1 MKHILLAVTGGIAAY
16 KAIDL
21 TSKLTQAGHEVR
33 VIMTEGALEFVTP
46 LAFQALSRNSVY
58 TDIFN
63 EHHPDEIQHISLT
76 DWADCMVI
84 APITASTI
92 GKMAHGISDNMLTAT
107 YLAYTGPVYIAPA
120 MNAKM
125 YDHPAVIEN
134 LKTLHERD
142 VQIIEPGAGFL
153 ACGYIAKGRMS
164 EPIDIMNIITTKQ
177 QIKQVEQDLSGKSV
191 LITAGPTIEKIDPV
205 RYLTNRSSGK
215 MGYSLAEA
223 ASIRGAHVTLIS
235 TDLPLDVPQGV
246 NHIKIESAEDM
257 FNAVKDNM
265 DKADIIIK
273 AAAVAD
279 YTPVEVYEQ
288 KLKKKDGDL
297 TITFKRTQDILMY
310 IGTHKTHQYVIGF
323 AAETEQVEK
332 YARGKLVKKNAD
344 VVIANNV
351 GDKTIGF
358 KSDDNAVTM
367 YFKDGS
373 EASIEKQPKLGVS
386 HEILTQVIKKG
397 FN

>member
-1 MKHILLAVTGGIAAY
+1 MKIILGVTGGIAAY

-33 VIMTEGALEFVTP
+33 VIMTESALEFVTP
-46 LAFQALSRNSVY
+46 LAFQALSRNPVY
-58 TDIFN
+58 TDIFK
-63 EHHPDEIQHISLT
+63 EHNPAEIQHISLT

-92 GKMAHGISDNMLTAT
+92 GKLAHGISDNMLTAT
-107 YLAYTGPVYIAPA
+107 YLAFTGPVYIAPA
-120 MNAKM
+120 MNSKM

-134 LKTLHERD
+134 LTTLHNRG

-164 EPIDIMNIITTKQ
+164 EPMDIMEIVTNN
-177 QIKQVEQDLSGKSV
+177 KQVKQIEQDLVGKNV

-223 ASIRGAHVTLIS
+223 ASVRGANVTLVS
-235 TDLPLDVPQGV
+235 TDLPLEVPQGV
-246 NHIKIESAEDM
+246 KHIKIESAEDM
-257 FNAVKDNM
+257 FSAVKEHM
-265 DKADIIIK
+265 EQADIIIK

-288 KLKKKDGDL
+288 KMKKKEGDL
-297 TITFKRTQDILMY
+297 TLQLKRTQDILMY
-310 IGTHKTHQYVIGF
+310 IGMHKTHQYVIGF
-323 AAETEQVEK
+323 AAETEQVEM

-344 VVIANNV
+344 VIIANNV

-358 KSDDNAVTM
+358 KSDSNAVTM

-373 EASIEKQPKLGVS
+373 EVVIEKQPKLGVS

>member
-1 MKHILLAVTGGIAAY
+1 MKIILGVTGGIAAY

-235 TDLPLDVPQGV
+235 TDLPVDVPQGV

-310 IGTHKTHQYVIGF
+310 IGTHKTHQCVIGF

>member
-1 MKHILLAVTGGIAAY
+1 MKILLGVTGGIAAY

-46 LAFQALSRNSVY
+46 LAFQALSRNPVY
-58 TDIFN
+58 TDIFD
-63 EHHPDEIQHISLT
+63 EHNPAEIQHISLT

-92 GKMAHGISDNMLTAT
+92 GKIAHGISDNMLTAT

-134 LKTLHERD
+134 LKTLHHRG

-177 QIKQVEQDLSGKSV
+177 QIKQVEQNLTGKSV

-223 ASIRGAHVTLIS
+223 ASVRGAHVTLIS
-235 TDLPLDVPQGV
+235 MDLPLDVPQGV
-246 NHIKIESAEDM
+246 NHIKIESAEEM

-265 DKADIIIK
+265 EEADIIIK

-279 YTPVEVYEQ
+279 YTPDEVYEQ

-344 VVIANNV
+344 VIIANNV

-358 KSDDNAVTM
+358 KSDENAVTM

-373 EASIEKQPKLGVS
+373 EASIEKQPKLDVA